1 MIPLNSLQLDKDM
14 PAENAGIFFLKILH
28 IVYVAQKI
36 NKKEVIKMKKTVSLT
51 STILMTI
58 YTALVTILNL
68 GIFAIAAVFGHLS
81 GRSLTKGWMVDGTD
95 LGPLASSTSAIAST
109 MILVVAFV
117 LLILTITL
125 IVATVLS
132 YKFIGSGK
140 FKNDAWMKIVIFGIS
155 LLGFVFTTDNYG
167 FMAFCEAVFLAIPI
181 GLSVVVLCDDS
192 ESDGSED
199 EDEKEPETKEPEKEP
214 KKDSEEKE
222 SEV

>member
-1 MIPLNSLQLDKDM
+1 
-14 PAENAGIFFLKILH
+14 
-28 IVYVAQKI
+28 
-36 NKKEVIKMKKTVSLT
+36 MKKTVSLT

-68 GIFAIAAVFGHLS
+68 GIFAIAAVSGHLS
-81 GRSLTKGWMVDGTD
+81 GSSLTKGWMVDGTD
-95 LGPLASSTSAIAST
+95 LGPLASSTSAIASA

-181 GLSVVVLCDDS
+181 GLSVVVICDDS
-192 ESDGSED
+192 KDYDNESDGSESN
-199 EDEKEPETKEPEKEP
+199 EKKESIKEQEEEPE
-214 KKDSEEKE
+214 KDSEEKE
-222 SEV
+222 SET

>member
-1 MIPLNSLQLDKDM
+1 
-14 PAENAGIFFLKILH
+14 
-28 IVYVAQKI
+28 
-36 NKKEVIKMKKTVSLT
+36 MKKTVSLT

-81 GRSLTKGWMVDGTD
+81 GSSLTKRWMVDGTD
-95 LGPLASSTSAIAST
+95 LGPLASSTSAIASA

-155 LLGFVFTTDNYG
+155 LLGFVFTTNSYG

-222 SEV
+222 SEI